1 MGASASSATRTDGR
15 PSTRPEEEWMLEN
28 VLFFDPQQQAA
39 ARGALATHSGPTVKR
54 FTPSRAKLRNR
65 NFRVFFNIERRR
77 QEFLLK
83 LVNDPTCRILLCDRA
98 GRELKEILT
107 SRIKYMQRQD
117 VTAEVYVRTE
127 TGDVAS
133 LAFEFENIRE
143 CELFEEF
150 VHFFGAKKILNAKP
164 YSSDISDAGSES
176 ENEQSR
182 HLAARANQRA
192 QALQARTGCPLHGNQ
207 ACLCAVE
214 RPALDF
220 LKNSK
225 YDSDSEAGLEEEK
238 EMNARHAAR
247 FPVAID
253 GACEVGRDVRLKDL
267 AARANGRMAARV
279 VEWFVATKQGKDPTF
294 PTVSESVGQA
304 FRLEHRHV
312 GRYIQVRASRRLE
325 VTDRSPFV
333 YSLAIK
339 GPVTVDDQTA
349 RAMLVMLGKCILLY
363 VVNIGHSLFANFP
376 DVQLEVSFN
385 VTTKGQDLQR
395 LFGLSPAAVNA
406 SQPFFDLTMNVTRE
420 ALCLF
425 ASLPS
430 FEAPLMLQMAY
441 NAFYVTLVPEE
452 ELDEREEN
460 LRLRIHFPSYSR
472 RKNLFELVM
481 AESFDRWARDLEI
494 GDFSFLKNRYS
505 RLWAETPWV
514 VFSSIEGTGEQL
526 VPERDMY
533 AQQLLA
539 EYRQAGAAEER
550 NYM

>member
-150 VHFFGAKKILNAKP
+150 VKALFGIQVHFFGAKKILNAKP
-164 YSSDISDAGSES
+164 LAFRERSDSSDISDAGSES

-349 RAMLVMLGKCILLY
+349 RAMLVMLGKVRLQT
-363 VVNIGHSLFANFP
+363 VVMPVKTFCAALQESAIG
-376 DVQLEVSFN
+376 
-385 VTTKGQDLQR
+385 
-395 LFGLSPAAVNA
+395 
-406 SQPFFDLTMNVTRE
+406 
-420 ALCLF
+420 
-425 ASLPS
+425 
-430 FEAPLMLQMAY
+430 
-441 NAFYVTLVPEE
+441 
-452 ELDEREEN
+452 
-460 LRLRIHFPSYSR
+460 
-472 RKNLFELVM
+472 
-481 AESFDRWARDLEI
+481 
-494 GDFSFLKNRYS
+494 FL
-505 RLWAETPWV
+505 
-514 VFSSIEGTGEQL
+514 
-526 VPERDMY
+526 
-533 AQQLLA
+533 
-539 EYRQAGAAEER
+539 
-550 NYM
+550 